1 MTKRILF
8 SICAVI
14 AFSFSVSAQKSAT
27 NFAKP
32 AIRVATG
39 KTTVQPGE
47 QVILKLNSNS
57 INEEMTAPQWQVS
70 TDGVNWYDVPR
81 ANGNNFETAPLTQSQ
96 FFRVVTRPNDG
107 YLALE
112 ETSNVQNITVG
123 DNVAS
128 SKKKKQ

>member
-8 SICAVI
+8 SICAIVI
-14 AFSFSVSAQKSAT
+14 CSLSVSAQKSAT
-27 NFAKP
+27 NFSKP

-47 QVILKLNSNS
+47 QVILKLSG
-57 INEEMTAPQWQVS
+57 INEEVIAPQWQVS
-70 TDGVNWYDVPR
+70 TDGVNWNDVPK
-81 ANGNNFETAPLTQSQ
+81 ANGNNFETTPLTQSK

-112 ETSNVQNITVG
+112 ESSNVQNITVG